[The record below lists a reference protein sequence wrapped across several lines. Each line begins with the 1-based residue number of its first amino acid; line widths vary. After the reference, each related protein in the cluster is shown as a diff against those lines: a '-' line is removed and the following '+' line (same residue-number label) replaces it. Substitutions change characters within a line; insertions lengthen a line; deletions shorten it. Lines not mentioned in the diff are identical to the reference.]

1 MKKLAAVN
9 MGFVALGALTYQ
21 DWLFILSII
30 IGVLNLVLEYL
41 KSRKKE

>member
-9 MGFVALGALTYQ
+9 MGFVALGGLTYQ

-30 IGVLNLVLEYL
+30 IGVLNLILEYL